1 MRCQFGSLRGGFGR
15 MSQGDRDGEAR
26 PEWRARRVKVTIGSP
41 LDSPAATTG
50 EGAEPPCRGRVGR
63 RMIGTGV
70 RPRFTGRRAHAAR
83 PSVLGR
89 PGVCWRCARAA
100 KASPLIDG
108 AAYFAALAEALE
120 RARRSVFVL

>member
-1 MRCQFGSLRGGFGR
+1 
-15 MSQGDRDGEAR
+15 
-26 PEWRARRVKVTIGSP
+26 
-41 LDSPAATTG
+41 
-50 EGAEPPCRGRVGR
+50 
-63 RMIGTGV
+63 MIGTGV

-89 PGVCWRCARAA
+89 PGVCWRRARAA

-120 RARRSVFVL
+120 RARRSVFVLGWDINADLVLDPARGREPLPTSSAA